1 MESAIKRWK
10 VKVFVLSFIVHMLCE
25 IGLTSE
31 FTTAPFYKQV
41 IMADGRSVQDL
52 KFSSMQ
58 IVLLAISVG
67 YFVLGPTLEY
77 TKRSDLILFI
87 LIAGYGLLSTGVRM
101 EP

>member
-1 MESAIKRWK
+1 MIKRWK
-10 VKVFVLSFIVHMLCE
+10 VKVFILSFLVHMLCE

-31 FTTAPFYKQV
+31 FTTAAFYKPLV
-41 IMADGRSVQDL
+41 LADGRPVKDL

-77 TKRSDLILFI
+77 TRRSDLILFI
-87 LIAGYGLLSTGVRM
+87 LVAGYGLINTGVSIAS
-101 EP
+101 